1 MRHHVIPHFSRTC
14 LLIRMAKE
22 CKKLSPEERM
32 DVINMLID
40 QMRFNG
46 LIDCFEI
53 SFDFDVQF
61 NHYEEILDYL
71 LDHFSEEDVNFIKET
86 LKNML
91 EQAAKDVIG
100 DVYEILKV
108 DLMQTIENNSYELSD
123 SD

>member
-1 MRHHVIPHFSRTC
+1 
-14 LLIRMAKE
+14 MAKE